1 MDPATVTAPT
11 ILIVGGVAGG
21 ASAAARARRM
31 NEQARIIILEKDA
44 YVSFANCGL
53 PYYLGGEITDRER
66 LLIAKPALF
75 ERRFR
80 IEVRT
85 RHEVVSID
93 RAARTIS
100 VHDLDAGRRYEE
112 HYDKLILAP
121 GASPLVPPIPGVDAR
136 GVFTLRTLDDADRI
150 AAAMPRVRRAVVVG
164 GGYVGLETAEQFH
177 RRGLEVALVEM
188 QSQVMPLLDP
198 EMAEP
203 LHRQLEYHGLR
214 LELGRGI
221 AAIDERDGALA
232 GVSLSDGTHLP
243 ADIVLLGVGVRPN
256 IGLAQDAGLVIGASG
271 AIATDDW
278 MRTSDPD
285 IYAVGDAAEYAFGV
299 TGTRMRLPLAGPA
312 NRTGRLAG
320 EHAATGTSRPAPTA
334 WGTSVMR
341 CFGCSAGLTGLSL
354 RSALAAGLEARAVHV
369 VANHHASYYPGAQ
382 TLVVKLVYEVGSGRV
397 LGVQAV
403 GGAGVD
409 KRLDVMATLLHF
421 RGTVH
426 DLAELDLA
434 YAPPF
439 GAAKDPLHMAAF
451 VAQNDMDGLARVIQP
466 DADLSAYQVVDVRD
480 AREVR
485 SLPIAGAPHAIH
497 IPLNSLRDRLHELDP
512 GQPTVVACRSG
523 MRSYLGTRILAQHGF
538 REVYNLSGAVAMRD
552 FALNRR
558 LPATLATATG
568 LPAPD
573 AIMID

>member
-1 MDPATVTAPT
+1 MVPATVNAPT

-21 ASAAARARRM
+21 ASAATRARRM
-31 NEQARIIILEKDA
+31 NERARIVILEKDA

-80 IEVRT
+80 IDVRT
-85 RHEVVSID
+85 RHEVMSID

-100 VHDLDAGRRYEE
+100 VQDLEAGRRYEE
-112 HYDKLILAP
+112 HYDKLILAT
-121 GASPLVPPIPGVDAR
+121 GASPLVPSIPGTAAR

-150 AAAMPRVRRAVVVG
+150 AVAMPRVRRAVVVG
-164 GGYVGLETAEQFH
+164 GGYVGLEIAEQFH

-214 LELGRGI
+214 LELGRGL
-221 AAIDERDGALA
+221 AAIEERDGTVVGVILA
-232 GVSLSDGTHLP
+232 DGTHLP
-243 ADIVLLGVGVRPN
+243 ADLVLLGVGVRPN
-256 IGLAQDAGLVIGASG
+256 IDLARDAGLAIGASG
-271 AIATDDW
+271 GIATDDW

-320 EHAATGTSRPAPTA
+320 EHAATGASRPAPAA

-341 CFGCSAGLTGLSL
+341 CFGCSAGLSGLSL
-354 RSALAAGLEARAVHV
+354 RSALEAGFEARAVHV

-409 KRLDVMATLLHF
+409 KRLDVIATLLHF
-421 RGTVH
+421 GGTIH

-439 GAAKDPLHMAAF
+439 GSAKDPLHMAAF
-451 VAQNDMDGLARVIQP
+451 TAQNDLDGLASVIAP
-466 DADLSAYQVVDVRD
+466 DADLSAYQVVDVRE

-485 SLPIAGAPHAIH
+485 TLPIAAASHAVN
-497 IPLNSLRDRLHELDP
+497 IPLNALRERLGELDP
-512 GQPTVVACRSG
+512 DQPTVVACRSG

-558 LPATLATATG
+558 PPATLATATG